1 MSNISSRHTIR
12 PADEL
17 SDPVFLQTLIRTAR
31 GHQKA
36 GLAIKNCTYLNV
48 FTGEWLR
55 GDIAVCGKYIAG
67 IGEYEGETEIDA
79 TGKTVVPGFIDGHIH
94 LESAM
99 VTPREFARAVLPRGT
114 TAVIA
119 DPHEIANVLGTAG
132 IDYMLTA
139 TENLP
144 LDVFFMM
151 PSCVPA
157 TRHDENGAVIGLRET
172 AKYLKHPRVLGLGEM
187 MDYAGVLSAAPGVLR
202 KISAANSLH
211 KRVDGHAPGLHG
223 KDLNAYIA
231 AGIHTDHECVTAEE
245 ALEKLRLGQ
254 WIMIRE
260 GTAGRNLAALLPLF
274 RPPYSSRCLMV
285 TDDKHPG
292 DLMNLGHIDH
302 MVRKA
307 IAHGAGPAEAYTMAS
322 HNASQCFGQC
332 SLGAVA
338 PGYQADFLL
347 LDDVDTVAI
356 HSVYKAG
363 ECIFA
368 PGLGPVLPELQDAP
382 PLPGAV
388 NIGDITEDSFRL
400 DRAKVIGLV
409 PGELITTFEGYADAP
424 DIARDIVKIAVIE
437 RHRGTGH
444 MGKAYLKGYGLQA
457 GAIATSVAHDAH
469 NLIAAGTNDADMAL
483 AVRRIA
489 IMQGGMVIV
498 RGGNILAELP
508 LPIAGLMCPLP
519 AAEVHKALSRLMD
532 TSRALGVSPG
542 IDPFMTLSFVSL
554 PVIPALRLTTR
565 GVVEVG
571 KAAV

>member
-1 MSNISSRHTIR
+1 MKDMNGI
-12 PADEL
+12 
-17 SDPVFLQTLIRTAR
+17 SDPAFLKSLIRTAR
-31 GHQKA
+31 GQQKA
-36 GLAIKNCTYLNV
+36 GLVIKNCKYLNV

-79 TGKTVVPGFIDGHIH
+79 TDKTCVPGFIDGHIH

-99 VTPREFARAVLPRGT
+99 VTPLEFARAVLPRGT

-132 IDYMLTA
+132 IDYMLSA

-144 LDVFFMM
+144 LDVFLMM

-157 TRHDENGAVIGLRET
+157 TRHDENGASINLRET
-172 AKYLKHPRVLGLGEM
+172 AIYLNHPRVLGLGEM
-187 MDYAGVLSAAPGVLR
+187 MDYAGVLSAAPGVIR
-202 KISAANSLH
+202 KISAAHSLP
-211 KRVDGHAPGLHG
+211 KRVDGHAPGLYG
-223 KDLNAYIA
+223 YDLNAYIA
-231 AGIHTDHECVTAEE
+231 AGINTDHECVTAEE

-254 WIMIRE
+254 WIMVRE
-260 GTAGRNLAALLPLF
+260 GTAGRNLAALMPLL
-274 RPPYSSRCLMV
+274 RPPYFSRCLMV

-307 IAHGAGPAEAYTMAS
+307 IALGAGSAVAYTMAS
-322 HNASQCFGQC
+322 HHAAQCFGLNH
-332 SLGAVA
+332 LGAIA

-347 LDDVDTVAI
+347 LDDVDTAAV

-363 ECIFA
+363 ECVFSL
-368 PGLGPVLPELQDAP
+368 GLGPILPELKDVSPA
-382 PLPGAV
+382 LRGV
-388 NIGDITEDSFRL
+388 NIGNITEDSFRL
-400 DRAKVIGLV
+400 ERAKVIGLI
-409 PGELITTFEGYADAP
+409 PGELITTFEGYADAL
-424 DIARDIVKIAVIE
+424 DIAHDIVKIAVVE

-444 MGKAYLKGYGLQA
+444 IGKAYLKGYGLQI

-469 NLIAAGTNDADMAL
+469 NVIVAGASDVDMAL

-489 IMQGGMVIV
+489 GMQGGMVIV
-498 RGGNILAELP
+498 RGGNIMAELP
-508 LPIAGLMCPLP
+508 LPIAGLMSPLP
-519 AAEVHKALSRLMD
+519 AFEVNKALSRLMD
-532 TSRALGVSPG
+532 AARALGVSPG

-571 KAAV
+571 KDTAG